1 MKVFLGSIGCRLNQS
16 ELEILAAQLRAEGHS
31 IVGKGTEAQAA
42 IVNSCTVTN
51 AADADSRKMVNRL
64 HRDGVQTIIL
74 TGCWASVDLIND
86 AKLPEGTICVPNSEK
101 EHIVQQFFTNP
112 EHTPVV
118 QPMGR
123 IPLPGKARRTRA
135 FIKVQEG
142 CDYHCTY
149 CITRIARG
157 KSVSV
162 PIETILDDVRSAVL
176 TGTKEIVL
184 TGTQLGGWGK
194 DFPEKRTI
202 SDLVKM
208 ILKETDIP
216 QVRLSSIEPW
226 DIDEEF
232 FALLS
237 EPRFCDHLHL
247 PLQSGS
253 SRTLKRMGRRMS
265 PAEYAHLLEQ
275 LRSHKDDLAVTTD
288 ILVGFPGETQ
298 ADHLESMHFVQ
309 EMQFAGGHVFRYS
322 PRPGTP
328 AALFADQVD
337 EKEKKRRNKAM
348 REVVERSFAAYRG
361 QYMDRE
367 VQVLWER
374 GQKEGECRW
383 RMHGLSTNYLRIQAL
398 TPQNLWNQ
406 ISPVVISK
414 DQGRFM
420 EGFIPNGSKMD
431 DVS

>member
-1 MKVFLGSIGCRLNQS
+1 
-16 ELEILAAQLRAEGHS
+16 
-31 IVGKGTEAQAA
+31 
-42 IVNSCTVTN
+42 VTN

-101 EHIVQQFFTNP
+101 EHIVQQYFTNP

-157 KSVSV
+157 RSVSV
-162 PIETILDDVRSAVL
+162 PVETILDDVRSAVL

-194 DFPEKRTI
+194 DFSEKRTI
-202 SDLVKM
+202 SDLVKV

-226 DIDEEF
+226 DIDEKF
-232 FALLS
+232 FTLLS

-247 PLQSGS
+247 PLQSGC

-275 LRSHKDDLAVTTD
+275 LRSHKNDLAITTD

-328 AALFADQVD
+328 AALFPNQVD
-337 EKEKKRRNKAM
+337 EKVKKKRNKAM
-348 REVVERSFAAYRG
+348 REVVEHSTAAYRS
-361 QYMDRE
+361 QYIDRE
-367 VQVLWER
+367 VKVLWER
-374 GQKEGECRW
+374 GQPEGDGRW
-383 RMHGLSTNYLRIQAL
+383 RMYGLSKNYLRIQAS
-398 TPQNLWNQ
+398 TSENLWNQ
-406 ISPVVISK
+406 IAQVIISN
-414 DQGRFM
+414 DRGRYM
-420 EGFIPNGSKMD
+420 EGHISTGSKMG

>member
-74 TGCWASVDLIND
+74 TGCWASVDLIKD
-86 AKLPEGTICVPNSEK
+86 TDLPEGTICVPNSEK

-112 EHTPVV
+112 EHPPVV

-162 PIETILDDVRSAVL
+162 PVETILDDVRSAVF

-194 DFPEKRTI
+194 DFSEKRTI
-202 SDLVKM
+202 SDLVKE

-226 DIDEEF
+226 DIDEDF

-265 PAEYAHLLEQ
+265 PAEYGHLLEQ

-367 VQVLWER
+367 VKVLWER
-374 GQKEGECRW
+374 GQKEGERRW

-406 ISPVVISK
+406 VSPVVITK

-420 EGFIPNGSKMD
+420 EGFIPHGSKMD